1 MAVISILANSTAIT
15 LILPALGLVYLAS
28 WIYTYYRLSH
38 IPGPWYAAWSD
49 LPRMYWV
56 WTGNSHLKQL
66 ELHRKYG
73 PLVRLG
79 PDAVSVSDTT
89 EIPNIYTFT
98 GKFKKV
104 SQNNSDRSFIRK
116 TMTKITRFAR
126 LTNIMTVKLLL
137 SLRPL
142 SPRASNSHAVHN
154 SGREY
159 APTS

>member
-104 SQNNSDRSFIRK
+104 SQNNSDRPFIRK
-116 TMTKITRFAR
+116 TMMKITRFA
-126 LTNIMTVKLLL
+126 
-137 SLRPL
+137 S
-142 SPRASNSHAVHN
+142 
-154 SGREY
+154 
-159 APTS
+159 